1 MLLQQVGHYQGHL
14 GVGEAKRDALVAVP
28 QQRLLGRVLLTLL
41 SPSLSTTPHL
51 YELARGAPEHVV
63 VELPHLLPH
72 HPVELGRAVL
82 ALLHHRAVHQTRH
95 LVQGGLYCY
104 YHYFR

>member
-14 GVGEAKRDALVAVP
+14 RVGEAKGDALVAVP
-28 QQRLLGRVLLTLL
+28 QQRLLDRAEYYLL
-41 SPSLSTTPHL
+41 LSTTPHL

-82 ALLHHRAVHQTRH
+82 ALLHHGAVHQTRH
-95 LVQGGLYCY
+95 LVQGGL
-104 YHYFR
+104 